1 MVYHIL
7 FNPFAGNGRCTQDC
21 KKVEPFLKGGECR
34 FTDMTKISDYGAFL
48 AGVSDADA
56 LVLCGGDGTLNRF
69 INDTAELTLPK
80 RILYFATGSGN
91 DFLHDI
97 GGTPLQEPTDI
108 TKYLKDLPIV
118 TVKGKDYR
126 VLNGVGYG
134 IDGYCCEVG
143 DKLRAT
149 SKKPVNYTSIAIK
162 GLLFHYKPTNATVI
176 ADGKEY
182 RFDKV
187 WLVPTMNGR
196 FYGGG
201 MMPTPAQDR
210 LNPAHTISAMVYRAA
225 NKFQA
230 LMVFPSI
237 FKGEHIKKEKLVKI
251 LSGDKITVRFD
262 RPTALQIDGETIL
275 GVSEYTMRAAAPAA
289 KRDAAAQSSA
299 SEKKTHMLSAVQAE
313 SIFSQKIQTFFAK
326 GVDKGKTK

>member
-34 FTDMTKISDYGAFL
+34 FTDITKISDYGAFL

-69 INDTAELTLPK
+69 INDTTGLTLPK

-134 IDGYCCEVG
+134 IDGYCCQVG
-143 DKLRAT
+143 DEQREK
-149 SKKPVNYTSIAIK
+149 SDKPINYTAIAIK
-162 GLLFHYKPTNATVI
+162 GLLFHYKPTNAVITV
-176 ADGKEY
+176 DGVRHEFK
-182 RFDKV
+182 KV
-187 WLVPTMNGR
+187 WLAPTMFGR
-196 FYGGG
+196 HYGGG
-201 MMPTPAQDR
+201 MMPTPDQDR
-210 LNPAHTISAMVYRAA
+210 SDPSRKLSVMVYYGVG
-225 NKFQA
+225 KLKA

-237 FKGEHIKKEKLVKI
+237 FQGKHVEHKEMVSVLT
-251 LSGDKITVRFD
+251 GHDITVEFD
-262 RPTALQIDGETIL
+262 RPTPLQVDGETIL
-275 GVSEYTMRAAAPAA
+275 DVKSYHALGVPVRETAN
-289 KRDAAAQSSA
+289 
-299 SEKKTHMLSAVQAE
+299 V
-313 SIFSQKIQTFFAK
+313 
-326 GVDKGKTK
+326 

>member
-143 DKLRAT
+143 DKLRA
-149 SKKPVNYTSIAIK
+149 SSEKPV
-162 GLLFHYKPTNATVI
+162 
-176 ADGKEY
+176 D
-182 RFDKV
+182 
-187 WLVPTMNGR
+187 
-196 FYGGG
+196 FYF
-201 MMPTPAQDR
+201 
-210 LNPAHTISAMVYRAA
+210 TISRQM
-225 NKFQA
+225 Q
-230 LMVFPSI
+230 PSLQT
-237 FKGEHIKKEKLVKI
+237 EKNI
-251 LSGDKITVRFD
+251 GSTRFGSF
-262 RPTALQIDGETIL
+262 RQ
-275 GVSEYTMRAAAPAA
+275 
-289 KRDAAAQSSA
+289 
-299 SEKKTHMLSAVQAE
+299 
-313 SIFSQKIQTFFAK
+313 
-326 GVDKGKTK
+326 

>member
-143 DKLRAT
+143 DKLRA
-149 SKKPVNYTSIAIK
+149 SSEKPVNYTSIAIK

-251 LSGDKITVRFD
+251 LSGDEITVRFD

-299 SEKKTHMLSAVQAE
+299 S
-313 SIFSQKIQTFFAK
+313 
-326 GVDKGKTK
+326 

>member
-126 VLNGVGYG
+126 VLNG
-134 IDGYCCEVG
+134 
-143 DKLRAT
+143 
-149 SKKPVNYTSIAIK
+149 
-162 GLLFHYKPTNATVI
+162 
-176 ADGKEY
+176 
-182 RFDKV
+182 
-187 WLVPTMNGR
+187 
-196 FYGGG
+196 GG

-251 LSGDKITVRFD
+251 LSGDEITVRFD

-299 SEKKTHMLSAVQAE
+299 S
-313 SIFSQKIQTFFAK
+313 
-326 GVDKGKTK
+326 